1 MPLVCLADFQAH
13 ARKRLSKSTWDYIEG
28 AADEGVT
35 KDENIAAFKK
45 IRLRPRYLRDVT
57 KVDTRTTIQG
67 EEVSAPVGIAPS
79 GFHCLAWPDGEM
91 STARAAQEAGIC
103 YTTSTYAS
111 CTLEDIVTAAP
122 KGLRWFQLYVQTDR
136 LLNKQLVR
144 RAESLGFR
152 ALVITVDVPVVGN
165 RRQDLRNLL
174 DLKTNLLLKDLQS
187 PKESNSVPHLQVS
200 PIDASFCWND
210 LAWLQSITQ
219 LPIILKGIL
228 TREDA
233 ELAVKHSV
241 QGIIVSN
248 HGGRQLDGV
257 PASCSAT
264 TVATVSTSMIQFLPL
279 LEAQEFTSRI
289 QIDALTEVVAAV
301 DGRIEVYL
309 DGGVRTGNDVLK
321 ALALG
326 AKCVFL
332 GRPILWGLACKG
344 EHGVQQVLNI
354 LKKEFHTAMTLA
366 EVTPSHANISAGFEE
381 PFAEGNSQQR
391 GRTDEVD
398 LSKMPLGSSI
408 LKFGNNREQISKSN
422 EIGVKSSEAQSTPLS
437 LHSLVST
444 NVPEPLPRSRHGV

>member
-1 MPLVCLADFQAH
+1 MTLGPAMPLVCLADFQAH

-257 PASCSAT
+257 PAS
-264 TVATVSTSMIQFLPL
+264 
-279 LEAQEFTSRI
+279 
-289 QIDALTEVVAAV
+289 IDALTEVVAAV

-366 EVTPSHANISAGFEE
+366 GCRSVA
-381 PFAEGNSQQR
+381 
-391 GRTDEVD
+391 
-398 LSKMPLGSSI
+398 
-408 LKFGNNREQISKSN
+408 
-422 EIGVKSSEAQSTPLS
+422 EIGRD
-437 LHSLVST
+437 LVQF
-444 NVPEPLPRSRHGV
+444 PRL